1 MPFIADP
8 QNNLFD
14 RTVTI
19 TGGNST
25 TPLTVSTQDA
35 TGFATIWAKVVQAD
49 GYILPIVESDLTGR
63 TVTAGLE
70 NEMVEATAVVVE
82 ENFTVELSTTA
93 SMVDEGESY

>member
-1 MPFIADP
+1 MEI
-8 QNNLFD
+8 QLLH
-14 RTVTI
+14 
-19 TGGNST
+19 
-25 TPLTVSTQDA
+25 LTVSTQDA

-93 SMVDEGESY
+93 SMVDEGESIRSETDTIYSSEKCNFNKD